1 MPAHRS
7 RIGLALITAL
17 ACTMPSLGCARLMNW
32 RLAESSPQGLT
43 LVLTGIESAHL
54 GHASFVRGLKRGGVE
69 SEIEIVD
76 WTTGTP
82 ALMLYHLMS
91 EGRNRA
97 QASLIA
103 NKIVNFQDTH
113 PGSPVNL
120 IGHSGGGGMVLLTL
134 DALPSDRQIDSA
146 ILLAAAISPDYDLRS
161 ALCKVRR
168 GIWNYSSQ
176 FGDAPLLVAGTSL
189 VGTIDRHYGPSA
201 GATGFRLPTNS
212 TDFQLYHQKLFQRPY
227 DISMALDGNFSNH
240 YGPMSPRF
248 ARREL
253 APILLARNRV
263 D

>member
-1 MPAHRS
+1 
-7 RIGLALITAL
+7 
-17 ACTMPSLGCARLMNW
+17 MPSLGCARLMN
-32 RLAESSPQGLT
+32 LHLTDSHPQGLT

-91 EGRNRA
+91 ESRNRA
-97 QASLIA
+97 QATLIA
-103 NKIVNFQDTH
+103 SKIVHFQDAH
-113 PGSPVNL
+113 PGCPVNL

-134 DALPSDRQIDSA
+134 DALPADRQVDSA

-176 FGDAPLLVAGTSL
+176 IGDAPLLVAGTTL
-189 VGTIDRHYGPSA
+189 FGTIDRHYGPAA
-201 GATGFRLPTNS
+201 GATGFHVPNNPY
-212 TDFQLYHQKLFQRPY
+212 DFQLYHQKLFQRPY
-227 DISMALDGNFSNH
+227 DFSMALDGNFSNH

-253 APILLARNRV
+253 APILLARNTT